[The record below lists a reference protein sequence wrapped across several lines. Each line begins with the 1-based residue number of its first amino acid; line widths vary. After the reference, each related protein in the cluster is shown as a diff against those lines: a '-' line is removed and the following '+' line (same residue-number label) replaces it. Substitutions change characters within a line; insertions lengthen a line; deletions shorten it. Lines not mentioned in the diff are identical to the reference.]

1 MKRRNELYLC
11 AVSRVMSFFIFF
23 SLIYKNAEYAD
34 WLGEAN
40 MEVGCL
46 IKRCRDLHNGPK

>member
-23 SLIYKNAEYAD
+23 SLIYKHAEYAD

-40 MEVGCL
+40 MEV
-46 IKRCRDLHNGPK
+46 DV